1 MAGFRGTI
9 EWSCVYCGYVQKDR
23 LNPYAMRIQ
32 CKNRECK
39 GVFELTFVF
48 RPPCRG
54 RGRAPDTIMELAP
67 MPLALMGL
75 RRFNART
82 PAHEY
87 KDVDI
92 PPVNQVVTDAGDPA
106 DHRDR

>member
-1 MAGFRGTI
+1 MAAFRGTV
-9 EWSCVYCGYVQKDR
+9 EWSCPFCGYVQKEWV
-23 LNPYAMRIQ
+23 NPWSL
-32 CKNRECK
+32 KVECRQRDCHRQ
-39 GVFELTFVF
+39 FELTFVF

-54 RGRAPDTIMELAP
+54 QGKPPDTMMAMAP

-87 KDVDI
+87 KDVDATN
-92 PPVNQVVTDAGDPA
+92 VNQVVNTATDTE
-106 DHRDR
+106 